1 MDRQNIN
8 EKSSGFYKGSTFQK
22 GSGIGDQFRRFFKW
36 IVPKITPLAKKGLDS
51 VKKELL
57 NSAAN
62 IAKEIADGND
72 VKSSFVKNY
81 NQSID
86 NIKEMVENKI
96 GALESNNNTQ
106 SFEGKGI
113 KRKNKKFTPFTIF
126 QNKKQRN
133 IFTV

>member
-1 MDRQNIN
+1 M
-8 EKSSGFYKGSTFQK
+8 
-22 GSGIGDQFRRFFKW
+22 
-36 IVPKITPLAKKGLDS
+36 VPKITPLAQKGLDS

-57 NSAAN
+57 TSAAN
-62 IAKEIADGND
+62 IAKEIADGNN

-106 SFEGKGI
+106 TFEGKGI

>member
-1 MDRQNIN
+1 L
-8 EKSSGFYKGSTFQK
+8 
-22 GSGIGDQFRRFFKW
+22 
-36 IVPKITPLAKKGLDS
+36 VPKITPLAQKGLDS

-57 NSAAN
+57 TSAAN
-62 IAKEIADGND
+62 IAKEIADGNN

-106 SFEGKGI
+106 SIEGNVI
-113 KRKNKKFTPFTIF
+113 KINNIKFTPFTIF

-133 IFTV
+133 IFPV